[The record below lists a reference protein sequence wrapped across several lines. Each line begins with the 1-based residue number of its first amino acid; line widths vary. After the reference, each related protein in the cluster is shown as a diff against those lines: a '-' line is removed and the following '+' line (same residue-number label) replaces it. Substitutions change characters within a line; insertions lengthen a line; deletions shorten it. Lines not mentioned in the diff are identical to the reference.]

1 VRVRPTRPTRLA
13 RTLAGA
19 AAGLLT
25 DRLLGEPSIEPHP
38 VAMYGSLMTRLE
50 GRIWQD
56 SRGRGATYAA
66 TGIAFGA
73 GLGALGGT
81 TFIGTTTAT
90 YLSVAGRELADAARA
105 VQGALAVGDLEGARA
120 GLPALVGRDPTGLGE
135 AEIARAVVESVAE
148 NTVDAIVAPA
158 LWGALGGAPGTLAY
172 RAVNTLDAMV
182 GHHNARYENFGRAGA
197 RLDDAANY
205 LPARVSALAVM
216 ACRPRRA
223 AAVWRAVRR
232 DAAGHPSPNA
242 GVAEAAFAAAL
253 DLQLGGSNRYGNR
266 VEQRARLG
274 AGRAPDAGD
283 IGRAVRLSRD
293 ATLALAAGLAAGAV
307 GITGLAARRGR
318 ADRRPARR
326 AA

>member
-1 VRVRPTRPTRLA
+1 MGLDARLAEEPVGQEPGGSTGERPRQSRGSRGSHPHGSTCTGRTCTGLTRARRAPAGRRSRRSPRACEAGAGAAGAGGTVRVRPTRPTRLA

-105 VQGALAVGDLEGARA
+105 VQGALAVGDLEGALYGTRR
-120 GLPALVGRDPTGLGE
+120 VG
-135 AEIARAVVESVAE
+135 
-148 NTVDAIVAPA
+148 
-158 LWGALGGAPGTLAY
+158 
-172 RAVNTLDAMV
+172 
-182 GHHNARYENFGRAGA
+182 
-197 RLDDAANY
+197 
-205 LPARVSALAVM
+205 
-216 ACRPRRA
+216 
-223 AAVWRAVRR
+223 
-232 DAAGHPSPNA
+232 
-242 GVAEAAFAAAL
+242 
-253 DLQLGGSNRYGNR
+253 
-266 VEQRARLG
+266 
-274 AGRAPDAGD
+274 
-283 IGRAVRLSRD
+283 
-293 ATLALAAGLAAGAV
+293 
-307 GITGLAARRGR
+307 
-318 ADRRPARR
+318 
-326 AA
+326 